1 MAWWRRVQARAG
13 VVGELFQF
21 LWRQRLWWLMPMVCV
36 LLLFGV
42 LLLVAQTTPL
52 APFIY
57 TLF

>member
-1 MAWWRRVQARAG
+1 MKRVASLLG
-13 VVGELFQF
+13 ISGELFQF
-21 LWRQRLWWLMPMVCV
+21 LWQQKLWWLTPVILV

-42 LLLVAQTTPL
+42 LIIFGQSSVV